1 MSIIKKPSTDSETL
15 FLSGLIELQYGKN
28 AGKELQQYSE
38 KVSWAKGWPLDDKAF
53 WNAEAFMWSRKIS
66 KEKRELIKQELAFLV
81 QGKNLKNL
89 DIGCGAYSYL
99 RSTGFDFSSKML
111 EFNDNLVKKVQG
123 DLEKKLPFANGE
135 YGSVTAVFVLNYV
148 HNYLGLLSEIKR
160 VLNKEGVLMV
170 VLYSKQINDWQKQ
183 KVINDLSVK
192 EWKDVLIKGGFSVDF
207 YEKEE
212 LWFFRCYNNLE

>member
-1 MSIIKKPSTDSETL
+1 MSIIKKPSADSETL

-28 AGKELQQYSE
+28 VEKELQQYS
-38 KVSWAKGWPLDDKAF
+38 KNVLWAKGWPLYDKAF

-66 KEKRELIKQELAFLV
+66 KEKRVLIREELGFLA

-89 DIGCGAYSYL
+89 DIGCGAYSYVK
-99 RSTGFDFSSKML
+99 SIGFDFSSKML

-123 DLEKKLPFANGE
+123 DLEQKLPFAAREFN
-135 YGSVTAVFVLNYV
+135 SVTMVFVLNYV